1 LVVGVEAAPECGVAL
16 PLSDSAGFDKN
27 FGKVVELAL
36 VVDDVG
42 FVVHAS
48 SGVLVGEFCQLLP

>member
-1 LVVGVEAAPECGVAL
+1 MPEGGVTL
-16 PLSDSAGFDKN
+16 PLGDSARFDKN

-36 VVDDVG
+36 IVDNIG
-42 FVVHAS
+42 FIVHAS